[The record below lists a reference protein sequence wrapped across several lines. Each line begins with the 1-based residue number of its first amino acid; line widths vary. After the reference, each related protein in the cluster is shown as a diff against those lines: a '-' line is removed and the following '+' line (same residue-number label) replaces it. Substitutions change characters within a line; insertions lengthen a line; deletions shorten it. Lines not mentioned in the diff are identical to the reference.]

1 MSRDLM
7 HSDEVKA
14 LVRAAYRHVPPT
26 TAAVAHKLY
35 SADELAMVPDSA
47 IDRALGVANHL
58 RYADI
63 RLGETI
69 LDLGCGGGIDTIMQE
84 IPAGPGS

>member
-14 LVRAAYRHVPPT
+14 LVRDAYRQVPPT

-35 SADELAMVPDSA
+35 SADELAMLPDSA
-47 IDRALGVANHL
+47 IQRALGVANHAL
-58 RYADI
+58 RRHPTRRND
-63 RLGETI
+63 
-69 LDLGCGGGIDTIMQE
+69 
-84 IPAGPGS
+84 P